1 MENLCGSAPSFLTD
15 IKLKQIQKEKKMYFL
30 VFTNFLKILA
40 TKILKLLRRQRQRL
54 RARDLFVWAK
64 SKIMK
69 NIALHES
76 GAKIPKKFFVFENSK
91 INTEKQPMLLFSKYS
106 MRSLRAL
113 FSS

>member
-1 MENLCGSAPSFLTD
+1 
-15 IKLKQIQKEKKMYFL
+15 MYFL

-69 NIALHES
+69 NIALPET
-76 GAKIPKKFFVFENSK
+76 GAKIPKKF
-91 INTEKQPMLLFSKYS
+91 LFSKI
-106 MRSLRAL
+106 RK
-113 FSS
+113 